1 MVYKSEDLSLL
12 NTVTLDES
20 PAIVIPHYD
29 ADSNTLFLSGKGEST
44 VSLVNSPSWTLH
56 KPKPEVHSLNIST
69 VQYLHSRCVHIL
81 NNSHIDATFGVHE

>member
-1 MVYKSEDLSLL
+1 MVYRSEDLSLL

-44 VSLVNSPSWTLH
+44 VCQIYIFPAYENLLGHGFPM
-56 KPKPEVHSLNIST
+56 
-69 VQYLHSRCVHIL
+69 
-81 NNSHIDATFGVHE
+81 

>member
-1 MVYKSEDLSLL
+1 MVYRSEDLSLL

-44 VSLVNSPSWTLH
+44 VCQIFFSC
-56 KPKPEVHSLNIST
+56 I
-69 VQYLHSRCVHIL
+69 
-81 NNSHIDATFGVHE
+81 